1 MLINIPNKK
10 LQFVYDDGVKRI
22 SFETIYLVK
31 IIDYG
36 RVFLRKHTDSFV
48 KYMTQKDKNNRA
60 FSFLVNN
67 NKESRLKYI
76 TSYKRN
82 RSYDLQA
89 LVNIR
94 NLYALR
100 ANKSDNKSER
110 VFENKRIF
118 LNKIK
123 YGFQNYHGTPELG
136 DSKDKKTI
144 NTVEDAYVEL
154 KNTIVPFLDKNIN
167 DKRLQLLC
175 TYTIDTTV
183 ILNDHEIHVPFGF
196 EMSKSHKGK

>member
-1 MLINIPNKK
+1 MLIKIPNKK
-10 LQFVYDDGVKRI
+10 LQFVYNDGVKQI
-22 SFETIYLVK
+22 SFQTMYLIK

-48 KYMTQKDKNNRA
+48 KNMTQTDQKNRA
-60 FSFLVNN
+60 FSFLVHNK
-67 NKESRLKYI
+67 KESRLKYI

-82 RSYDLQA
+82 KSYDLQA
-89 LVNIR
+89 LVHIR
-94 NLYALR
+94 KLYALR
-100 ANKSDNKSER
+100 ANKSETVLDK
-110 VFENKRIF
+110 KKKF

-123 YGFQNYHGTPELG
+123 YGIQDYHGTPELD

-154 KNTIVPFLDKNIN
+154 KNTIIPFLDKNIN

-183 ILNDHEIHVPFGF
+183 IGNNDDEIRVPFGF
-196 EMSKSHKGK
+196 EMK

>member
-1 MLINIPNKK
+1 MLIKIPNRK
-10 LQFVYDDGVKRI
+10 LQFVYDDDVKQI
-22 SFETIYLVK
+22 SFETMYIVK

-36 RVFLRKHTDSFV
+36 HVFLRKYTDSFV
-48 KYMTQKDKNNRA
+48 KNMTQKDQRNGA
-60 FSFLVNN
+60 FLFLVN
-67 NKESRLKYI
+67 KESPLKYI

-110 VFENKRIF
+110 VFENKRRF

-123 YGFQNYHGTPELG
+123 YGFQNYHGTPELD

-144 NTVEDAYVEL
+144 NTVEDAYVQL

-196 EMSKSHKGK
+196 EMNKSHKGK